1 MRRALVFALAGFVT
15 LLAFGLAL
23 LLGSAYFDARRYAA
37 HQGRLQ
43 RLVQQQPR
51 LEQVVAGLR
60 DDGSP
65 LVQSPQGE
73 AELRALAARWPGPRG
88 SEVLDKGRRWPVTR
102 VFHASDMMYVLYFDQ
117 DGVLRDFTCADAR

>member
-1 MRRALVFALAGFVT
+1 MRRFLVFALAGLLTVAAFV
-15 LLAFGLAL
+15 LAL
-23 LLGSAYFDARRYAA
+23 LLGAAYFDARRYAA

-51 LEQVVAGLR
+51 LAQVEAGLR

-65 LVQSPQGE
+65 LVQSPRGD
-73 AELRALAARWPGPRG
+73 AELQALAGRWPGPRG
-88 SEVLDKGRRWPVTR
+88 AEILEKGRRWPTTR

>member
-1 MRRALVFALAGFVT
+1 MRRALVFALAGVLTLAAFV
-15 LLAFGLAL
+15 LAL

-37 HQGRLQ
+37 HRGRLQ

-51 LEQVVAGLR
+51 IEQVEAGLR

-65 LVQSPQGE
+65 LVQSPRGE
-73 AELRALAARWPGPRG
+73 AELKALARRWPGPRG
-88 SEVLDKGRRWPVTR
+88 TEILEKGRRWPATR